1 MMILLVFSVL
11 RVICVHNSVFNTLF
25 TNMLS
30 QVQNTVKR
38 LDRFFIRVSMGS
50 LAQMTYNKVQDKFDP
65 VDFSKTISFIPYQ
78 RSKPSLSK
86 GETGI
91 IFRQNVD
98 CVCK

>member
-1 MMILLVFSVL
+1 MMILFVFSVL
-11 RVICVHNSVFNTLF
+11 RVICVHHSVFNTLF

-38 LDRFFIRVSMGS
+38 LDRFFIRVSM
-50 LAQMTYNKVQDKFDP
+50 
-65 VDFSKTISFIPYQ
+65 VDFSKTISFILYQ
-78 RSKPSLSK
+78 RSKQSLSK